1 MKIKNVV
8 RVMNFHSLLRVDSSK
23 KKAEKYFEYE
33 EYLND
38 FVNNIL
44 NNRNFILDKRI
55 IGYKKGK
62 KVLNVYIGNDLGFCG
77 SFNSNVNG
85 VAREDIEEDKI
96 IIGKKIMQNK
106 ENVVLAITKEEYKQ
120 NISQIE
126 NILYEGLTKLIY
138 REINIIYNHYYNIT
152 DIKLIKKRLLPL
164 ENKNLSSEEKKL
176 YKEDFVIE
184 GDINEILTNIIVMYL
199 LYEIR
204 IATEN
209 SYASENIM
217 RQSITSQSL
226 KKIDEIE
233 KEQRL
238 ERRKRVSNR
247 NFKKIIENFN
257 QLKNKGG

>member
-1 MKIKNVV
+1 M
-8 RVMNFHSLLRVDSSK
+8 
-23 KKAEKYFEYE
+23 
-33 EYLND
+33 
-38 FVNNIL
+38 
-44 NNRNFILDKRI
+44 
-55 IGYKKGK
+55 
-62 KVLNVYIGNDLGFCG
+62 
-77 SFNSNVNG
+77 
-85 VAREDIEEDKI
+85 
-96 IIGKKIMQNK
+96 
-106 ENVVLAITKEEYKQ
+106 
-120 NISQIE
+120 
-126 NILYEGLTKLIY
+126 
-138 REINIIYNHYYNIT
+138 
-152 DIKLIKKRLLPL
+152 LPL